1 MHSKQFRPLL
11 LAILAVGV
19 APAALA
25 IEPIPSTPGWRGFV
39 LGGVGYTDVNS
50 NLVAGNGLVEVGRPK
65 ISSIF
70 QDPRSDS
77 AVHPVFTGEVNYTFE
92 SGWQAFFGTS
102 LEDVVTLDS
111 AAQLGVRREVG
122 DLGIM
127 QAGMLLSAVPVEVWA
142 DPYAENVER
151 KTTDR
156 DSRGLRLQWD
166 RIMGSGA
173 ELTFSWRD
181 VQVDDEQSGQGV
193 TSVTCDVDCQDML
206 RRSGDFYALNASWL
220 FRLGEGRNH
229 LVRPMLRYVWDES
242 EGAAVAGDG
251 WRAQLSYAYATPGY
265 TVVATGAFGQR
276 NRDEANPLYG
286 RHTDSNQSAL
296 ELSCFYRL
304 PIEGGRWQAVGGL
317 LWGDDDSDVNFHDS
331 EVTSMSL
338 AVLYR
343 FGARNQQPAEPQV
356 DVLMDRKGE

>member
-1 MHSKQFRPLL
+1 MRSRFLRTSV
-11 LAILAVGV
+11 LAVLAVGV
-19 APAALA
+19 APAAMA

-39 LGGVGYTDVNS
+39 LVGIGYTDVNS
-50 NLVAGNGLVEVGRPK
+50 NLVAGNGLVDVGRPE

-70 QDPRSDS
+70 QNPRSDS

-92 SGWQAFFGTS
+92 SGWQAFLGTS
-102 LEDVVTLDS
+102 LEDIVTLDS
-111 AAQLGVRREVG
+111 AAQLGVRRQIG
-122 DLGIM
+122 DNGTL

-142 DPYAENVER
+142 DPYAENVKR

-166 RIMGSGA
+166 RIMGTGA

-181 VQVDDEQSGQGV
+181 VQIDDEKSGQGV
-193 TSVTCDVDCQDML
+193 TSVSCDADCQNML

-229 LVRPMLRYVWDES
+229 LVRPMLRYVWDQS
-242 EGAAVAGDG
+242 DGAAIAGDA

-265 TVVATGAFGQR
+265 TIVATGAYGQR

-286 RHTDSNQSAL
+286 RRTDSNQGAL
-296 ELSCFYRL
+296 ELTCFYRL
-304 PIEGGRWQAVGGL
+304 PFESGRWQAVGGV
-317 LWGDDDSDVNFHDS
+317 LWGDDDSDVNFQDS
-331 EVTSMSL
+331 EVTSVSL
-338 AVLYR
+338 ALLYR
-343 FGARNQQPAEPQV
+343 FGARSQQPEPQI
-356 DVLMDRKGE
+356 DLLMDRSAE

>member
-1 MHSKQFRPLL
+1 MHSKQFRPLV

-229 LVRPMLRYVWDES
+229 LVRPMLRYFWDDS
-242 EGAAVAGDG
+242 EGAAIAGDG
-251 WRAQLSYAYATPGY
+251 WRAQLSYAYVRPEY
-265 TVVATGAFGQR
+265 TLVATGAFGQR

-286 RHTDSNQSAL
+286 RRTDADQYAL
-296 ELSCFYRL
+296 ELTAFYRL
-304 PIEGGRWQAVGGL
+304 PIEGGRWQAVAGL
-317 LWGDDDSDVNFHDS
+317 LWGEEDSEVNFQDS
-331 EVTSMSL
+331 EVTSASL
-338 AVLYR
+338 GVVYR
-343 FGARNQQPAEPQV
+343 FGARGAQPQPEM
-356 DVLMDRKGE
+356 DSLIDRKVE

>member
-11 LAILAVGV
+11 LTILAVGV
-19 APAALA
+19 APAVMA

-39 LGGVGYTDVNS
+39 LGGIGYTDVNS

-77 AVHPVFTGEVNYTFE
+77 AAHPVVTGEVNYTFA
-92 SGWQAFFGTS
+92 SGWQAFAGTS
-102 LEDVVTLDS
+102 LEDIVTLDG
-111 AAQLGVRREVG
+111 AGQVGVRKEIG
-122 DLGIM
+122 G
-127 QAGMLLSAVPVEVWA
+127 AGVVQGAMLLSAVPVEVWA
-142 DPYAENVER
+142 DPYAEDVKR
-151 KTTDR
+151 QTTDR
-156 DSRGLRLQWD
+156 DSRGLRFQWD
-166 RIMGSGA
+166 RILGSGA
-173 ELTFSWRD
+173 EITVSWRD
-181 VQVDDEQSGQGV
+181 IDVDREESGQGV
-193 TSVTCDVDCQDML
+193 TSVTCDADCQDML

-220 FRLGEGRNH
+220 FRLGEARNH
-229 LVRPMLRYVWDES
+229 LVRPMLRYMWDDS

-286 RHTDSNQSAL
+286 RRTDSNQSAL
-296 ELSCFYRL
+296 ELTYFYRL

-331 EVTSMSL
+331 EVTSVSL

-343 FGARNQQPAEPQV
+343 FGARNPQPAPQT
-356 DVLMDRKGE
+356 DVLLDRKGE

>member
-1 MHSKQFRPLL
+1 MYSKQFRRLL
-11 LAILAVGV
+11 LAIVAVGI
-19 APAALA
+19 APASMA

-39 LGGVGYTDVNS
+39 LGGIGYTDVNS

-77 AVHPVFTGEVNYTFE
+77 AVHPVFTGEVNYTFA

-102 LEDVVTLDS
+102 LEDIVTLDS

-122 DLGIM
+122 DLGIV
-127 QAGMLLSAVPVEVWA
+127 QGGMLLSAVPVEVWS

-181 VQVDDEQSGQGV
+181 VQIDDEQSGEGV
-193 TSVTCDVDCQDML
+193 TSVACDTDCQQML

-229 LVRPMLRYVWDES
+229 LVRPMLRYIWDDS

-286 RHTDSNQSAL
+286 RRTDANQSAL
-296 ELSCFYRL
+296 ELTCFYRL

-331 EVTSMSL
+331 EVTSASL
-338 AVLYR
+338 GVMYR
-343 FGARNQQPAEPQV
+343 FGARNPQPQPEV
-356 DVLMDRKGE
+356 DVLLDRKAE

>member
-1 MHSKQFRPLL
+1 MSSKQIRLSV
-11 LAILAVGV
+11 LAIVALGI
-19 APAALA
+19 APAAVA

-70 QDPRSDS
+70 QQPRSDS
-77 AVHPVFTGEVNYTFE
+77 AVHPVFTGEVNYTFA

-102 LEDVVTLDS
+102 LEDIVTLDS
-111 AAQLGVRREVG
+111 AAQLGVRREIG
-122 DLGIM
+122 DLGIV
-127 QAGMLLSAVPVEVWA
+127 QGGMLLSAVPVEVWA

-173 ELTFSWRD
+173 EVTFSWRD
-181 VQVDDEQSGQGV
+181 VEIDDEQSGQGV
-193 TSVTCDVDCQDML
+193 TSVTCDADCQALL

-229 LVRPMLRYVWDES
+229 LVRPMLRFVSDDS

-286 RHTDSNQSAL
+286 RRTDANQSAL
-296 ELSCFYRL
+296 ELTCFYRL

-317 LWGDDDSDVNFHDS
+317 LWGDDDSDVDFQDS
-331 EVTSMSL
+331 EVASMSL
-338 AVLYR
+338 AVMYR
-343 FGARNQQPAEPQV
+343 FGARAAQPEAPV
-356 DVLMDRKGE
+356 DVLLDRKAE

>member
-1 MHSKQFRPLL
+1 MRFRFLRTSV
-11 LAILAVGV
+11 LAVLAVGV
-19 APAALA
+19 APAAMA

-39 LGGVGYTDVNS
+39 LVGIGYTDVNS
-50 NLVAGNGLVEVGRPK
+50 NLVAGNGLVDVGRPE

-70 QDPRSDS
+70 QNPRSDS

-102 LEDVVTLDS
+102 LEDIVTLDS
-111 AAQLGVRREVG
+111 AAQLGVRRQIG
-122 DLGIM
+122 DNGTL

-142 DPYAENVER
+142 DPYAENVKR

-166 RIMGSGA
+166 RIMGTGA

-181 VQVDDEQSGQGV
+181 VQIDDEKSGQGV
-193 TSVTCDVDCQDML
+193 TSVSCDADCQNML
-206 RRSGDFYALNASWL
+206 RRSGDLYALNASWL

-229 LVRPMLRYVWDES
+229 LVRPMLRYVWDQS
-242 EGAAVAGDG
+242 EGAAIAGDA

-265 TVVATGAFGQR
+265 TIVATGAYGQR

-286 RHTDSNQSAL
+286 RRTDSNQGAL
-296 ELSCFYRL
+296 ELTCFYRL
-304 PIEGGRWQAVGGL
+304 PFESGRWQAVGGV
-317 LWGDDDSDVNFHDS
+317 LWGDDDSDVNFQDS
-331 EVTSMSL
+331 EVTSVSL
-338 AVLYR
+338 ALLYR
-343 FGARNQQPAEPQV
+343 FGARSQQPEPQI
-356 DVLMDRKGE
+356 DLLMDRSAE

>member
-1 MHSKQFRPLL
+1 MRSKQFRPLL

-77 AVHPVFTGEVNYTFE
+77 SVHPIFTGEVNYTFE

-102 LEDVVTLDS
+102 LEDIVTLDS

-122 DLGIM
+122 GLGAL

-151 KTTDR
+151 ETTDR

-166 RIMGSGA
+166 RIMGTGA

-181 VQVDDEQSGQGV
+181 VQIDDEQSGQGV
-193 TSVTCDVDCQDML
+193 VSVTCGADCQDLL

-229 LVRPMLRYVWDES
+229 LVRPMLRYFRDDS

-296 ELSCFYRL
+296 ELTYFYRL
-304 PIEGGRWQAVGGL
+304 PIEGGRWQAVGGV

-338 AVLYR
+338 ALMYR
-343 FGARNQQPAEPQV
+343 FGARTQQPEPQV

>member
-1 MHSKQFRPLL
+1 MRSTMLRTSVF
-11 LAILAVGV
+11 AVLAVGV
-19 APAALA
+19 APAAMA
-25 IEPIPSTPGWRGFV
+25 IEPIPATPGWRGFV
-39 LGGVGYTDVNS
+39 LAGIGYTDVNS
-50 NLVAGNGLVEVGRPK
+50 NLVAGNGLVDVGRPE

-70 QDPRSDS
+70 QKPRGDS

-102 LEDVVTLDS
+102 LEDIVTLDS
-111 AAQLGVRREVG
+111 AAQLGVRRQIG
-122 DLGIM
+122 DNGTL

-142 DPYAENVER
+142 DPYAENVKR

-181 VQVDDEQSGQGV
+181 VEIDDERSGQGV
-193 TSVTCDVDCQDML
+193 TSVSCDTDCQQLL

-229 LVRPMLRYVWDES
+229 LVRPMLRYVSDDS
-242 EGAAVAGDG
+242 EGAAIAGDA

-265 TVVATGAFGQR
+265 TIVATGAYGQR
-276 NRDEANPLYG
+276 SRDKANPLYG
-286 RHTDSNQSAL
+286 RRTDSSQTAL
-296 ELSCFYRL
+296 ELTGFYRL
-304 PIEGGRWQAVGGL
+304 PTESGRWQAVAGL
-317 LWGDDDSDVNFHDS
+317 LWGDDDSDVNFQDS
-331 EVTSMSL
+331 EVTSVSL
-338 AVLYR
+338 SLMYR
-343 FGARNQQPAEPQV
+343 FGAQSRQAEPQI
-356 DVLMDRKGE
+356 DLLMDRSAE